1 MSSVAELFETKKIL
15 DYLKERQYPAMLG
28 EELFPERKEDDL
40 EFDILKEGSRLP
52 VIASVHA
59 FDTEAEIGT
68 REAEEMAIE
77 ACLIKRKMQLKEKE
91 IIKIEHPRTEKELK
105 QVVKRVYE
113 RDIDNLVMSVKA
125 RIEVMRMEIISKG
138 TVTLNENGIHATIKY
153 GVPETQQ
160 VTNVDWSSETSN
172 PINDI
177 IAWVNTMD
185 SKPARAL
192 TSTTILSKILT
203 NKNVINAL
211 FGKDTTRIPTVA
223 DLNAYLSSLQ
233 MPQIY
238 TYDEKYRKL
247 NADGKTYQKLRYFP
261 ENAFAMLPGYALGET
276 LYGPTAEEIRL
287 VNDPTTEI
295 VEVGKI
301 LAMIYDEGKDPV
313 ATWEKV
319 VATAVPTC
327 PYADELFQAEINI

>member
-15 DYLKERQYPAMLG
+15 DYLKERQYPKMLG

-52 VIASVHA
+52 VVASVHA

-68 REAEEMAIE
+68 RETEEMAIE

-91 IIKIEHPRTEKELK
+91 VIKINHPRTEKELK

-113 RDIDNLVMSVKA
+113 KDIDNLVMSVKA

-177 IAWVNTMD
+177 ITWVNTMD

-192 TSTTILSKILT
+192 TSTTVLSKILT

-223 DLNAYLSSLQ
+223 DLNAYLASLQ
-233 MPQIY
+233 MPKIY

-261 ENAFAMLPGYALGET
+261 ENAFAMLPGYELGET

>member
-15 DYLKERQYPAMLG
+15 DYLKERQYPKMLG

-52 VIASVHA
+52 VVASVHA

-91 IIKIEHPRTEKELK
+91 VIKINHPRTEKELK

-113 RDIDNLVMSVKA
+113 KDIDNLVMSVKA

-160 VTNVDWSSETSN
+160 VTNVDWNSETSN

-177 IAWVNTMD
+177 ITWVNTMD

-192 TSTTILSKILT
+192 TSTTVLSKILT

-223 DLNAYLSSLQ
+223 DLNAYLASLQ
-233 MPQIY
+233 MPKIY

-261 ENAFAMLPGYALGET
+261 ENAFAMLPGYELGET

>member
-15 DYLKERQYPAMLG
+15 DYLKERQYPKMLG

-52 VIASVHA
+52 VVASVHA

-91 IIKIEHPRTEKELK
+91 VIKINHPRTEKELK

-113 RDIDNLVMSVKA
+113 KDIDNLVMSVKA

-177 IAWVNTMD
+177 ITWVNTMD

-192 TSTTILSKILT
+192 TSTTVLSKILT

-211 FGKDTTRIPTVA
+211 FGKNTTRIPTVA
-223 DLNAYLSSLQ
+223 DLNAYLASLQ
-233 MPQIY
+233 MPKIY

-261 ENAFAMLPGYALGET
+261 ENAFAMLPGYELGET

>member
-52 VIASVHA
+52 VVASVHA

>member
-91 IIKIEHPRTEKELK
+91 VIKINHPRTEKELK

-113 RDIDNLVMSVKA
+113 KDIDNLVMSVKA

-177 IAWVNTMD
+177 ITWVNTMD

-192 TSTTILSKILT
+192 TSTTVLSKILT

-223 DLNAYLSSLQ
+223 DLNAYLAALQ
-233 MPQIY
+233 MPKIY

-261 ENAFAMLPGYALGET
+261 ENAFAMLPGYELGET

>member
-52 VIASVHA
+52 VVASVHA

-125 RIEVMRMEIISKG
+125 RIEVMRMEIIAKG
-138 TVTLNENGIHATIKY
+138 TVTLDENGIKATIKY

-160 VTNVDWSSETSN
+160 VTNVDWNSETSN

-177 IAWVNTMD
+177 ITWVNTMD

>member
-1 MSSVAELFETKKIL
+1 
-15 DYLKERQYPAMLG
+15 
-28 EELFPERKEDDL
+28 
-40 EFDILKEGSRLP
+40 
-52 VIASVHA
+52 
-59 FDTEAEIGT
+59 
-68 REAEEMAIE
+68 
-77 ACLIKRKMQLKEKE
+77 
-91 IIKIEHPRTEKELK
+91 
-105 QVVKRVYE
+105 
-113 RDIDNLVMSVKA
+113 
-125 RIEVMRMEIISKG
+125 
-138 TVTLNENGIHATIKY
+138 
-153 GVPETQQ
+153 
-160 VTNVDWSSETSN
+160 
-172 PINDI
+172 
-177 IAWVNTMD
+177 MD

-192 TSTTILSKILT
+192 TSTTVLSKILT

-223 DLNAYLSSLQ
+223 DLNAYLASLQ
-233 MPQIY
+233 MPKIY

-261 ENAFAMLPGYALGET
+261 ENAFAMLPGYELGET